1 MRQTPINHLFL
12 MDPQV
17 RSKIL
22 DGAPVTSDANQSAFK
37 YFNSTTSS
45 SSKKITID
53 TWVYLIGDNP
63 GVEMPV
69 ITRSVAGGSTFR
81 MYVKD
86 GTAFFS
92 VGNGAP
98 VSTAL
103 TFPSFPAFRWIRLTG
118 TYDGTTL
125 KIYYN
130 NTLAES
136 RVQSLGP
143 GLHDGRRI
151 IHRKIWRQFFQWVN

>member
-1 MRQTPINHLFL
+1 MPI
-12 MDPQV
+12 
-17 RSKIL
+17 
-22 DGAPVTSDANQSAFK
+22 
-37 YFNSTTSS
+37 
-45 SSKKITID
+45 
-53 TWVYLIGDNP
+53 
-63 GVEMPV
+63 

-92 VGNGAP
+92 VGNGTP

-103 TFPSFPAFRWIRLTG
+103 TFPSFQAFRWIRLTG

-143 GLHDGRRI
+143 VYTTGEGLFIGKYGDNSFNGLIDEVRI
-151 IHRKIWRQFFQWVN
+151 FNSALTASQINLSLIHI

>member
-1 MRQTPINHLFL
+1 MKILYTRKISSIAAILLLLSCTYSYATSTNKSFIFNGSTSS
-12 MDPQV
+12 V
-17 RSKIL
+17 KIL
-22 DGAPVTSDANQSAFK
+22 DAAPVTSDANQSAFK

-92 VGNGAP
+92 VGNGTP

-103 TFPSFPAFRWIRLTG
+103 TFP
-118 TYDGTTL
+118 
-125 KIYYN
+125 
-130 NTLAES
+130 
-136 RVQSLGP
+136 
-143 GLHDGRRI
+143 
-151 IHRKIWRQFFQWVN
+151 